1 MFVGHAAS
9 LGHASGIPASPSDK
23 EEDDVKIE
31 PAAKEKRQILEAHS
45 YACKVKD
52 GGECNSDPNT
62 STKHVKKKTKTNEGK
77 ETSLSELQENIIRIL
92 TEKIDERAD
101 QTDMAVKQN
110 TLQIEGI
117 KKSLDS
123 CHQDVAELK
132 KENACL
138 KVQCTEFQGRISEME
153 QKINDAERYSRHW
166 NLRLYMRN
174 EKSDE
179 NIKATVKDISKVF
192 PEAHNTSVIDG
203 VDVVHRIGRLKD
215 ARESSTPR
223 PVIIRFISRSER
235 DLVWKLSKA
244 NNLLSIKHL
253 RFKEDLT
260 AADKEAC
267 KKLWPL
273 VEKARKEGKRA
284 HFVGNKAY
292 VDNKEVRVS

>member
-1 MFVGHAAS
+1 
-9 LGHASGIPASPSDK
+9 
-23 EEDDVKIE
+23 
-31 PAAKEKRQILEAHS
+31 
-45 YACKVKD
+45 
-52 GGECNSDPNT
+52 
-62 STKHVKKKTKTNEGK
+62 
-77 ETSLSELQENIIRIL
+77 
-92 TEKIDERAD
+92 
-101 QTDMAVKQN
+101 
-110 TLQIEGI
+110 
-117 KKSLDS
+117 
-123 CHQDVAELK
+123 
-132 KENACL
+132 
-138 KVQCTEFQGRISEME
+138 ME

-179 NIKATVKDISKVF
+179 NIKATVKDICREVF

-223 PVIIRFISRSER
+223 PVIIRFLSRSAR

-284 HFVGNKAY
+284 HFVGNKVY